1 MADDIE
7 LDLDGIIGR
16 LLEGKEQGYIH
27 EPAVVVSGH
36 TSFRRLCMSGLIT
49 EYVFLWP
56 ASGVDSENHS
66 PPKLCVC
73 ILMSTK
79 PPQKS

>member
-27 EPAVVVSGH
+27 EPAVVVSGR
-36 TSFRRLCMSGLIT
+36 TSFRRLCM
-49 EYVFLWP
+49 
-56 ASGVDSENHS
+56 
-66 PPKLCVC
+66 
-73 ILMSTK
+73 
-79 PPQKS
+79 